1 MLKII
6 QLQNDY
12 TAKEIQ
18 LERLTTDN
26 GDKENLLRS
35 ANADITKLKLKL
47 ANVNDNCRQKDEEL
61 TSLKIQLSQTRKEL
75 ADSNKAKKIR

>member
-35 ANADITKLKLKL
+35 ANADIAKLKLKL
-47 ANVNDNCRQKDEEL
+47 ANVTDNCRQKDEEL
-61 TSLKIQLSQTRKEL
+61 NSLKIQLSQTQKEL
-75 ADSNKAKKIR
+75 AESNKAKKSR

>member
-6 QLQNDY
+6 QLQTDY
-12 TAKEIQ
+12 SAKEIQ

-35 ANADITKLKLKL
+35 ANADIAKLKLKL
-47 ANVNDNCRQKDEEL
+47 ANVTDNCRQKDEEL
-61 TSLKIQLSQTRKEL
+61 TSLKILLKQTRKEL

>member
-12 TAKEIQ
+12 SAKEIQ

-35 ANADITKLKLKL
+35 ANADIAKLKLKL
-47 ANVNDNCRQKDEEL
+47 ANVNENCRQKDEEL